1 MDGCEIVISGGS
13 ITIVSSGDCIDSN
26 GSLTVSS
33 GTLDLTCNGNGNTA
47 IDANGAFTHTG
58 GEITTNDGSENGGMG
73 GRGGMGG
80 KGGSRKG
87 MPRP

>member
-13 ITIVSSGDCIDSN
+13 LTIVSSGDCIDSN
-26 GSLTVSS
+26 GSLTVSG

-58 GEITTNDGSENGGMG
+58 GEITTNDGSENGG
-73 GRGGMGG
+73 RGGMGG

-87 MPRP
+87 MPKP

>member
-1 MDGCEIVISGGS
+1 M
-13 ITIVSSGDCIDSN
+13 TIVSSGDCIDSN
-26 GSLTVSS
+26 GSLTVSG
-33 GTLDLTCNGNGNTA
+33 GTLDLTCNGSGNTA

-58 GEITTNDGSENGGMG
+58 GEITTNDGSENGGGMG

-87 MPRP
+87 VSRP